1 MQILKIYP
9 EEQFLIKYYVIKHL
23 TLLKYPKYDKY
34 QHGLASVI
42 YKFFYKK
49 APLAS
54 TSGGAV
60 KSKIMSNQKLA
71 EESKNLKNG
80 KYTHLS

>member
-1 MQILKIYP
+1 M
-9 EEQFLIKYYVIKHL
+9 IKHL
-23 TLLKYPKYDKY
+23 ALLKYLKYDEY

-49 APLAS
+49 APVAS
-54 TSGGAV
+54 TSGGAS

-71 EESKNLKNG
+71 EESKKLKNE
-80 KYTHLS
+80 KYIHLL